1 MLESVHSWFASIVY
15 VTQRSSRAAGSVLS
29 RSIYQSVILLDSTE
43 LSFFSFEKHED
54 SSVGVGGVDTR

>member
-29 RSIYQSVILLDSTE
+29 PSCISNIVGFNRIELLV
-43 LSFFSFEKHED
+43 FEKHED
-54 SSVGVGGVDTR
+54 PSVGVGGVDTR

>member
-1 MLESVHSWFASIVY
+1 MLELVHSWFASIVY

-29 RSIYQSVILLDSTE
+29 PSIDQSNIVGFNRIELLV
-43 LSFFSFEKHED
+43 FEKHED

>member
-29 RSIYQSVILLDSTE
+29 PSIYQSNIVGFNRIE
-43 LSFFSFEKHED
+43 LIVFEKHED
-54 SSVGVGGVDTR
+54 PSVGVGGVDTR